1 MAKPSSPA
9 QQTSPS
15 NTPAVT
21 EANWKV
27 RLFLGIVCFLAG
39 AAVMVIEISA
49 NRLLAPVFGNSVYTW
64 TALIGVILVAFSAG
78 GFLGGWLADR
88 RLALDLL
95 GWLLAGAAVL
105 TFFIPSIHG
114 AFAGSLG
121 AQGLV
126 AGPVAMALLLF
137 AVPGVLL
144 GAISPAAVRFYSL
157 TQKDTHVGAAAGT
170 ISMLGS
176 LGSFVGTFLS
186 GFYLL
191 STFGVRHIFTGTA
204 ALLMLLAVL
213 AFLLAKNTWKQMMPI
228 LLAGGIAGTL
238 SALDHDTLPDDV
250 LHQEESFYH
259 RIRVSE
265 DGTAPFRRRVL
276 ELDSTQEGGIN
287 PDTAADFLDPK
298 KRAAMPPDASAL
310 ILDYQHF
317 WRIAQFN
324 DSLKISSAL
333 FIGAGAFGMPEEVSR
348 EHPEAA
354 IDVAEIDPRVI
365 EIGRRFFFLDEH
377 PKVNA
382 QAVDA
387 RRFLLTSAPTKKWD
401 LVFGDAYNGIRQ
413 IPAHLASQEFF
424 QLIADHLSEDG
435 VFVMNAITAIEGPR
449 AELLGGML
457 KTLRAV
463 FPNVE
468 VFAVGGGSMRSQP
481 QNVILVAT
489 KSDWRPY
496 FKTGRFSPGSVSY
509 RIASS
514 YVSPQYLPGSEVIFT
529 DDHNPVDAIIA
540 RGLALRN

>member
-1 MAKPSSPA
+1 MAKPGKTILRSAESDE
-9 QQTSPS
+9 SPS
-15 NTPAVT
+15 P

-27 RLFLGIVCFLAG
+27 RLFLGVVCFLAG
-39 AAVMVIEISA
+39 AAVMIIEISA
-49 NRLLAPVFGNSVYTW
+49 NRLLAPAFGNSVYTW
-64 TALIGVILVAFSAG
+64 TALIGVILIAFSAG
-78 GFLGGWLADR
+78 GFLGGWLSDR
-88 RLALDLL
+88 RMALDLL

-105 TFFIPSIHG
+105 TFFIPSIHS
-114 AFAGSLG
+114 ACAGSLS

-137 AVPGVLL
+137 AVPGILL

-191 STFGVRHIFTGTA
+191 SNFGVRHIFTGTA
-204 ALLMLLAVL
+204 TLLMLLSIL
-213 AFLLAKNTWKQMMPI
+213 AFLLAKNTWRQMMPI
-228 LLAGGIAGTL
+228 LLAGGVAGTL
-238 SALDHDTLPDDV
+238 SALDQDTLPKDV

-298 KRAAMPPDASAL
+298 KRAAMQPEASAL

-324 DSLKISSAL
+324 EDLKISSAL

-348 EHPEAA
+348 EYPDATV
-354 IDVAEIDPRVI
+354 DVAEIDPRVI
-365 EIGRRFFFLDEH
+365 EIGRRFFLLNEH
-377 PKVNA
+377 PKVQA
-382 QAVDA
+382 HAVDA
-387 RRFLLTSAPTKKWD
+387 RRFLLTAEAGKKWD

-413 IPAHLASQEFF
+413 IPSHLASQEFF
-424 QLIADHLSEDG
+424 QLISDRLTDNG

-449 AELLGGML
+449 SELLGGML

-468 VFAVGGGSMRSQP
+468 VFSVGTGGMRSQP

-489 KSDWRPY
+489 KSDWRPF
-496 FKTGRFSPGSVSY
+496 FKTGRFAAGSVSY
-509 RIASS
+509 RIAASH
-514 YVSPQYLPGSEVIFT
+514 VSPQFLPGSDIVFT